1 MKPGS
6 GWIIFWAAI
15 LLLVGTPSLGQQVP
29 RLSCEE
35 TRDRALTRV
44 TIVSNSR
51 VLMEEDLASLS
62 VSLRYARQRMTRMD
76 KEIKALRARLDK
88 KESETDETKSS
99 EGETKAAEAETIP
112 GGGDTEGAKP
122 ETPAAP
128 SDVEAGGEE
137 PTQ

>member
-1 MKPGS
+1 MKPS
-6 GWIIFWAAI
+6 PRWIILWAAI
-15 LLLVGTPSLGQQVP
+15 LLLVGTPSLGQQSP

-51 VLMEEDLASLS
+51 VLMEEDLAALS
-62 VSLRYARQRMTRMD
+62 VSLRYARQG
-76 KEIKALRARLDK
+76 IARLEQRLAGVK
-88 KESETDETKSS
+88 KQLQEAQAASS
-99 EGETKAAEAETIP
+99 ETKAAEPEPEAGEAETEVP
-112 GGGDTEGAKP
+112 DPETKGQED

-128 SDVEAGGEE
+128 SDVKAGEKE